1 MSKLDEFLG
10 LEDVSE
16 IRKTIAVKI
25 GDKILD
31 LVIRP
36 LTEDEHTEFQRRSN
50 TISKNRIAFDSGKY
64 NDLLL
69 SACIVEPN
77 FADEGFLKKAHCI
90 SGIEFLKKK
99 FTAGQLSDIATEIQ
113 KLSGF
118 ETFDME
124 IENAKN

>member
-1 MSKLDEFLG
+1 MSKLDDFLG
-10 LEDVSE
+10 LDDVSE
-16 IRKTIAVKI
+16 IRKTITVKAGGRELEI
-25 GDKILD
+25 
-31 LVIRP
+31 VIRP

-50 TISKNRIAFDSGKY
+50 NITKNRITFDSGKY

-77 FADEGFLKKAHCI
+77 FGDENFLKKAHCI
-90 SGIEFLKKK
+90 SGTEFLKKK
-99 FTAGQLSDIATEIQ
+99 FTAGQLTDIATEIQ